1 MAFDLNRLKELASRV
16 GGILVMN
23 GNEPELVILPYE
35 KFLSETVLTSVQPS
49 LPVPPAPIA
58 APIHQPV
65 PAPIIPTPVAPAPVV
80 PQPSAPS
87 MDDQILIDAL
97 NKEISA
103 LKEEIRQRESTVE
116 LGEPREA

>member
-1 MAFDLNRLKELASRV
+1 MAFDLAKLKELATRV

-35 KFLSETVLTSVQPS
+35 KFASETLPTSVQPS
-49 LPVPPAPIA
+49 LPVPPTPVT
-58 APIHQPV
+58 APIHQST
-65 PAPIIPTPVAPAPVV
+65 PIPTISTPVAPTPVM

-97 NKEISA
+97 NKEIFA
-103 LKEEIRQRESTVE
+103 LKEEIRQRETNVE